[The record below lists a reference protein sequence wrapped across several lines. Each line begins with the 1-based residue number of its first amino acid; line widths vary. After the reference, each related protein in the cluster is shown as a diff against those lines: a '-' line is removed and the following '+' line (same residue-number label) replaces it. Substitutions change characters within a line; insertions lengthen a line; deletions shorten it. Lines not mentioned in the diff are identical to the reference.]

1 MMRFESDGLHRC
13 QHHAGGLQANVTL
26 TKQCCPAVALG
37 SLGLTKSTTERLRSL
52 WLKRTDGSHENICE
66 FVIQSLRG
74 RVPQVYLIG
83 LGTISSFAEDL
94 GITAELLQLAV
105 DLFSN
110 DEGGVHVMP
119 VMVWLELA
127 IRIYWEKLL
136 GDDQVMQNV

>member
-1 MMRFESDGLHRC
+1 MRFDSDGLHRR

-26 TKQCCPAVALG
+26 TKQCYPAVALG
-37 SLGLTKSTTERLRSL
+37 SLGLTKSTAERLRSL

-66 FVIQSLRG
+66 FVVQSLRG

-83 LGTISSFAEDL
+83 LGTISSSAEDL

-119 VMVWLELA
+119 VMV
-127 IRIYWEKLL
+127 
-136 GDDQVMQNV
+136 